1 MSRITC
7 ASDVG
12 SLMYGAVCAR
22 PDIAHAMSV
31 VSRYKDQPGKE
42 HWNAA
47 KHIIRHLKG
56 TSDVGLIYGG
66 EREYLV
72 AGYSDSDYIKDLDA
86 RSSLT
91 SYIFTIGNSVVT
103 WKATLQL
110 SVTLSTTEAEHMAL
124 TKASKE

>member
-12 SLMYGAVCAR
+12 SLMYVVVCAR

-31 VSRYKDQPGKE
+31 VSRYMARPGKE

-47 KHIIRHLKG
+47 KHIFRHLKG

-66 EREYLV
+66 EHEYLV
-72 AGYSDSDYIKDLDA
+72 AGYSNSDYIKDLDA
-86 RSSLT
+86 RRSLT

-110 SVTLSTTEAEHMAL
+110 G
-124 TKASKE
+124 